1 MSRPK
6 VCFHSGETTLFP
18 FPYAQLTTLSSTAA
32 VESFRKEQ
40 GPKLH
45 AELLASDKA
54 NKHTSYI
61 SGPWYA
67 MYLEDRVPLPIN
79 YNPQITMNDSPVA
92 AKNKQAERAASLI
105 AAG

>member
-1 MSRPK
+1 MIIRVPHAPSRATADAASEIP
-6 VCFHSGETTLFP
+6 
-18 FPYAQLTTLSSTAA
+18 ASTAA